1 MHLTSKSGS
10 VSIALRLLFIALS
23 AFDNSAEKLQE
34 FMTQNSDST
43 STPFD
48 FDFSQGDFFGN
59 TRNYLRCV
67 SSLCKSSKLFSL
79 QTHCDILKNHP
90 LLKEAWNSHET
101 FLTDMVQNFCKIND
115 LNFHGIFGSNLK
127 PAPLKDNT
135 TIFKDYQQ
143 PIGNGCFP
151 VCSLINHSCAPNVV
165 RICVEGKI
173 VLVACRPI
181 AKGTQ
186 LFDSYK

>member
-23 AFDNSAEKLQE
+23 AFDDSAEKLQE
-34 FMTQNSDST
+34 FMIENTLALV
-43 STPFD
+43 TPFD
-48 FDFSQGDFFGN
+48 YDFSQSDFIEN
-59 TRNYLRCV
+59 TKHYLKCV
-67 SSLCKSSKLFSL
+67 NSLCKSTKVFSL
-79 QTHCDILKNHP
+79 QAHCDILKDHP
-90 LLKEAWNSHET
+90 LLKEAWTKHEA
-101 FLTDMVQNFCKIND
+101 FLTELVQNFCKIND
-115 LNFHGIFGSNLK
+115 LNFHGIFGSSLQ

-135 TIFKDYQQ
+135 TIFRDYQQ

-151 VCSLINHSCAPNVV
+151 ICSLINHSCAPNVV

-173 VLVACRPI
+173 ALIACRPI
-181 AKGTQ
+181 TKGAQ